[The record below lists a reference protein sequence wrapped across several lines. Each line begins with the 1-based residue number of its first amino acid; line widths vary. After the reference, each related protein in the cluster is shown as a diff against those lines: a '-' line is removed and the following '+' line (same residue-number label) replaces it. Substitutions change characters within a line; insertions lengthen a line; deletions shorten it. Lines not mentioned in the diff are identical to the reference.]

1 MMIGMVDNTTLDEGL
16 ANHKALRQQQKT
28 FTRLASQ
35 LKKKKRPAIVIF
47 EGWGAAGKGD
57 IIRLVT
63 ARLDPRLYTVFA
75 NHRPEGAAAN
85 HHYLWRYWHQIP
97 EQGQLAILDRS
108 WYRRVLIDR
117 IEGTCTQDEWERAYH
132 EINQLERQ
140 LIDFG
145 CLLVKF
151 WLQISP
157 DEQLRR
163 FVSRENDDTRR
174 WKIGPDDWQRRDRWS
189 EVQGAVNDMLAATST
204 VYAPWTVID
213 SDSKIQ
219 SYLQTLQALQKSIV
233 NELNDKSAKLVGVN
247 RDKKKKR
254 TQQKQGS

>member
-1 MMIGMVDNTTLDEGL
+1 MIEPLDHTISEEL
-16 ANHKALRQQQKT
+16 QAYRKALRKRQKI
-28 FTRLASQ
+28 FARLVDQ
-35 LKKKKRPAIVIF
+35 LKRKNRPAIIIF
-47 EGWGAAGKGD
+47 EGWGAAGKGEL
-57 IIRLVT
+57 IRLVS
-63 ARLDPRLYTVFA
+63 ARLDPRLYAVFA
-75 NHRPEGAAAN
+75 NHRPEGAAIH

-117 IEGTCTQDEWERAYH
+117 VEGACAQAEWERAYQ

-151 WLQISP
+151 WLQISL

-163 FVSRENDDTRR
+163 FESRANDETRR
-174 WKIGPDDWQRRDRWS
+174 WKIGTDDWQRRSQWP
-189 EVQGAVNDMLAATST
+189 EAQEAVDDMLAATST

-213 SDSKIQ
+213 SDSKVQ
-219 SYLQTLQALQKSIV
+219 SHLQTLQVLQDSFAA
-233 NELNDKSAKLVGVN
+233 ELSDKPAGLVGMD
-247 RDKKKKR
+247 RGKKKKSTR
-254 TQQKQGS
+254 HKQNL